1 MENNQTLALFHAMED
16 GDIEEV
22 KNLLAKGADVNA
34 KNEEGKSALFL
45 AIEQQLPEMGLFS
58 AHLKALYDP
67 DG

>member
-1 MENNQTLALFHAMED
+1 MENNQTLALFHAMEE

-45 AIEQQLPEMGLFS
+45 AIEQQLPETGLF
-58 AHLKALYDP
+58 
-67 DG
+67 